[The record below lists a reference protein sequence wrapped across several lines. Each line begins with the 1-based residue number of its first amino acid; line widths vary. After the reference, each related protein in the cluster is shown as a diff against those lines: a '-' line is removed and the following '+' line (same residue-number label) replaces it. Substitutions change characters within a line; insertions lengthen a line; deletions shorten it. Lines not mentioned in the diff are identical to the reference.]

1 MSWKQQSAFQVNTT
15 VSSTPKVR
23 AERPYIQ
30 DKEISFYKVETE
42 ILKAD
47 MIESSLLMMNNK
59 DMMITSDRVNIHTNV
74 NSLNIPS
81 NAPININENLVVDK
95 NDAEIHGNL
104 KVNKKFKS
112 AMNMYLVNRL
122 LLDKEISM
130 DINYYKQCN
139 HYMIDCPTLN
149 AKGKIIM
156 KEFHSY
162 NSDWSPTEYEHLY
175 IIHFCVNAHKDSLV
189 DIDIILD
196 TQELH
201 VKMQSRYS
209 SLSLLWVPEG
219 KWLIHSLGYKTIVLD
234 M

>member
-1 MSWKQQSAFQVNTT
+1 MSWKHQSAFQVNTAT
-15 VSSTPKVR
+15 SSTPKVR
-23 AERPYIQ
+23 AERPYVE
-30 DKEISFYKVETE
+30 DKEKRFYKVETE

-47 MIESSLLMMNNK
+47 MIESSLLMINNK

-81 NAPININENLVVDK
+81 NAPININENLLVDK
-95 NDAEIHGNL
+95 DDVEINGCL
-104 KVNKKFKS
+104 TVNKKFKS
-112 AMNMYLVNRL
+112 TMNMYLVNRL
-122 LLDKEISM
+122 LLDREIVM
-130 DINYYKQCN
+130 DINYYNRCN
-139 HYMIDCPTLN
+139 HYRIDCSTLN

-156 KEFHSY
+156 KKFDLCMSE
-162 NSDWSPTEYEHLY
+162 WSPTEYEHLY

-189 DIDIILD
+189 DIDIVLD
-196 TQELH
+196 TQDLH

-219 KWLIHSLGYKTIVLD
+219 KWLIHSLGYKTIVLE